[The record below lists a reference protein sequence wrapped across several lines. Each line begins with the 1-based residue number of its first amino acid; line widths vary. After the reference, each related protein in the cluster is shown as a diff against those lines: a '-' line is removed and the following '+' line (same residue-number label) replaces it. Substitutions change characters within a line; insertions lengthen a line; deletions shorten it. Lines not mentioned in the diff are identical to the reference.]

1 MFPTKV
7 IGNIDFLLSVGH
19 SIFVNTWWDCIE
31 VIWGYLHNTTD
42 SHMKD
47 VPALGGDSVGSK
59 PYIDIDID
67 IDIEV

>member
-7 IGNIDFLLSVGH
+7 IGNIGFLLSVGH

-47 VPALGGDSVGSK
+47 VPALCVTPS
-59 PYIDIDID
+59 PD

>member
-7 IGNIDFLLSVGH
+7 IGNIGFLLSVGH

-47 VPALGGDSVGSK
+47 VPALGVTPSAPS
-59 PYIDIDID
+59 PDIDIV